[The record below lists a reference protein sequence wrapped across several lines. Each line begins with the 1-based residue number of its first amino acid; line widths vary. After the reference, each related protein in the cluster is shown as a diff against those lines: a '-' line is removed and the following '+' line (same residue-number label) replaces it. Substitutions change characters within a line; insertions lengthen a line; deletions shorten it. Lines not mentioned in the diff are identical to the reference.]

1 MAAGAFI
8 RTKLRATFQSLSV
21 RNFRVFTAGQLV
33 KQHGVWMQFIAQD
46 WLVLELSDNSP
57 TALGL
62 VTGLQFAPVVLLS
75 LYGGKLADRLDRQRL
90 LVGLNAVSSALALAL
105 GVLVTTGLVTLPVV
119 FAFAGLMGA
128 VNAIEN
134 PVRQAFVSDLV
145 EPALLP
151 NALGMT
157 SASFNSARI
166 IGPALAGVG
175 IWLVGLGPVFL
186 ITGLCYLVPL
196 LFILQIRRSQLYG
209 IGPDGVGGYGR
220 SPYGPTGPRPRRAAH
235 EARIRDGLIYVWRR
249 EDLLLPLAL
258 LLVMGLAGFNFQLT
272 LSVMAKNVFGTGA
285 EQFGLLTTALA
296 VGALGGSFASGARR
310 TRPSVYA
317 VVGSAAAFGL
327 LEMIAGFAPTFWTTA
342 ALLVPTGFCMV
353 FFAQATNQ
361 RLQLGVAPEFRGRVM
376 ALFTLVFL
384 GTTPIGGPL
393 VGLVSEHLGP
403 RVGIWGGGL
412 ICLIAALT
420 TLGVHLHRSGERLRV
435 TLDPLPH
442 VKVVGVKDGTLV
454 NA

>member
-1 MAAGAFI
+1 
-8 RTKLRATFQSLSV
+8 
-21 RNFRVFTAGQLV
+21 QLV

-46 WLVLELSDNSP
+46 WLVLELSGNSP

-75 LYGGKLADRLDRQRL
+75 LYGGKLADRLDRRLL
-90 LVGLNAVSSALALAL
+90 LVGLSALSSAFALAL
-105 GVLVTTGLVTLPVV
+105 GLLVTTGLITLPLV
-119 FAFAGLMGA
+119 FLFAGLMGS

-151 NALGMT
+151 NALGLT

-220 SPYGPTGPRPRRAAH
+220 SPYGPNRPRRAAH

-249 EDLLLPLAL
+249 
-258 LLVMGLAGFNFQLT
+258 
-272 LSVMAKNVFGTGA
+272 
-285 EQFGLLTTALA
+285 
-296 VGALGGSFASGARR
+296 
-310 TRPSVYA
+310 
-317 VVGSAAAFGL
+317 
-327 LEMIAGFAPTFWTTA
+327 
-342 ALLVPTGFCMV
+342 
-353 FFAQATNQ
+353 
-361 RLQLGVAPEFRGRVM
+361 
-376 ALFTLVFL
+376 
-384 GTTPIGGPL
+384 
-393 VGLVSEHLGP
+393 
-403 RVGIWGGGL
+403 
-412 ICLIAALT
+412 
-420 TLGVHLHRSGERLRV
+420 
-435 TLDPLPH
+435 
-442 VKVVGVKDGTLV
+442 
-454 NA
+454 